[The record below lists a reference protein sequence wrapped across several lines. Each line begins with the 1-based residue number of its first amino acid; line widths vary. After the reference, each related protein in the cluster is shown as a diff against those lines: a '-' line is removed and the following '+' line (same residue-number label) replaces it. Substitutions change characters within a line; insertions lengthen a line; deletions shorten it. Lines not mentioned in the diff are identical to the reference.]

1 MLAQVNLV
9 QADNLSWFGYPE
21 DPVPSVRATLLPG
34 ITQASLLPMAFCAFS
49 QCCADTEVRRQAH
62 AQGSQAADVEPRA
75 LWQAQERTGKLPE
88 PPPPAVVPPASIA
101 GDELSIEA
109 LTAARRAV
117 RAQQRLAK
125 QAGAPPA
132 AVQQQP
138 AQPLPQHEQ
147 PLAQH
152 FSLLHPQHSTTVLS
166 ASAPQQAAEAPTGS
180 RSATDAAD
188 GVGTGTETSTQHGAE
203 DEQPDGQ
210 DVASSDAAVAGQ
222 EAPVDADATADRAA
236 LQPRTQLQ
244 RQLQQLRLQSSC
256 IPLDKQPQAVM
267 QRQMGILTR
276 PATSGAQ
283 TDSQLAGTRP
293 PAVAPQAT
301 EADQPAPEAAAG
313 TASTSDGAAAAPAVA
328 EAQDAAAPAAPG
340 AAGRPSDSGADA
352 EASRT
357 AWQRIMHSMASAPT
371 TVRGGMDASWQTLQ
385 SLPQT
390 LPRALPRAVPQSLP
404 RLPWQPPLDSSA
416 VSPVEAQQPTAQQRL
431 MDQISVLE
439 LRPTAQDVLPDLP
452 GAMSADSRATSNQQP
467 QQQQK
472 CPVPVSQA
480 RASAATLLQ
489 AEASA
494 SQPARDEAATA
505 FAALGDCRAAS
516 PVADSEHHGQ
526 HGQPASRVEAWRD
539 GQRMRSVRFGRER

>member
-1 MLAQVNLV
+1 M
-9 QADNLSWFGYPE
+9 SC
-21 DPVPSVRATLLPG
+21 
-34 ITQASLLPMAFCAFS
+34 ASLSCWASFRHTHR
-49 QCCADTEVRRQAH
+49 ADVSTSTLQVR
-62 AQGSQAADVEPRA
+62 QAADVQPRV

-138 AQPLPQHEQ
+138 AQPSLRHEQ

-180 RSATDAAD
+180 QSATDAAD
-188 GVGTGTETSTQHGAE
+188 GVGTGTETSAQHGAE
-203 DEQPDGQ
+203 DEQPDSQ
-210 DVASSDAAVAGQ
+210 DVTSRDATVAIQ
-222 EAPVDADATADRAA
+222 EASVDADAAADGAA
-236 LQPRTQLQ
+236 LLPRTQLQ
-244 RQLQQLRLQSSC
+244 RQLQQLRLQSSGL
-256 IPLDKQPQAVM
+256 PLDKQPQAVM
-267 QRQMGILTR
+267 QRQMGVLTR
-276 PATSGAQ
+276 PASSGAQ
-283 TDSQLAGTRP
+283 TDSQPAHAGPLT
-293 PAVAPQAT
+293 VAPQASQ
-301 EADQPAPEAAAG
+301 ADQPGPEAAANR
-313 TASTSDGAAAAPAVA
+313 ASMSDGAEAAPAVA
-328 EAQDAAAPAAPG
+328 EASDDTAPVAPG

-385 SLPQT
+385 SLPQS

-404 RLPWQPPLDSSA
+404 RLPWQPPADSTA
-416 VSPVEAQQPTAQQRL
+416 ASPAEAQQPTAQQRL
-431 MDQISVLE
+431 MDQISGLE
-439 LRPTAQDVLPDLP
+439 LRPTARDVLPDLP
-452 GAMSADSRATSNQQP
+452 GAGTADFAAASGLQTQHQQTMS
-467 QQQQK
+467 
-472 CPVPVSQA
+472 VPLSQR
-480 RASAATLLQ
+480 RASAAALLR

-505 FAALGDCRAAS
+505 FAALGDSGAAS
-516 PVADSEHHGQ
+516 PVADSEYHGQ

-539 GQRMRSVRFGRER
+539 GQRMRSVRFGRERWASLI